1 MNHYFSFGGYG
12 SDSPDRVELTRR
24 AIERAGTL
32 FGQPLDPREALVVG
46 DTPHDIDAAH
56 GAGARAVGVA
66 SGHFTVGAL
75 RDSGADYVLESLEQ
89 LLPLGT

>member
-1 MNHYFSFGGYG
+1 M
-12 SDSPDRVELTRR
+12 
-24 AIERAGTL
+24 
-32 FGQPLDPREALVVG
+32 VG
-46 DTPHDIDAAH
+46 DTPRDIVAAH